1 LRDPLSAPHL
11 DIAVKV
17 TPTSLPDVLL
27 IEPRVFSDGR
37 GFFFESWNKRSLAAA
52 GLDAEFVQDNHSRS
66 VRNVLRGLHYQVE
79 HAQGKLVRVCS
90 GEVFDVAVD
99 IRKASPT
106 FGRWVGMTLS
116 GESKQMLWIP
126 PGFAHGFLVLSE
138 AAEFL
143 YKTTDYWYPE
153 HERTLLW
160 NDPAL
165 GIVWPLAGAPAL
177 AAKDSAGRPLALAD
191 VFP

>member
-1 LRDPLSAPHL
+1 
-11 DIAVKV
+11 VKV
-17 TPTSLPDVLL
+17 TPTTLPDVLL
-27 IEPRVFSDGR
+27 LEPRVFSDDR
-37 GFFFESWNKRSLAAA
+37 GFFFESWNKRALAAA

-66 VRNVLRGLHYQVE
+66 LRNVLRGLHYQIE
-79 HAQGKLVRVCS
+79 HAQGKLVRVCA

-99 IRKASPT
+99 IRRSSPT
-106 FGRWVGMTLS
+106 FGRWMGLTLS
-116 GESKQMLWIP
+116 AQNKQMLWIP
-126 PGFAHGFLVLSE
+126 PGYAHGFLVLSD

-165 GIVWPLAGAPAL
+165 GILWPLDTAPAL
-177 AAKDSAGRPLALAD
+177 AAKDAAGRPLAQAD
-191 VFP
+191 VYP